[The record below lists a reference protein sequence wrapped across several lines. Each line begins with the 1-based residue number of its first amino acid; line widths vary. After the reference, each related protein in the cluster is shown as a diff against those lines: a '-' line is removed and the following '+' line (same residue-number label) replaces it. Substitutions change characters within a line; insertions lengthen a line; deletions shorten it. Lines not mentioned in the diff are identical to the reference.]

1 MLFYFQ
7 HSSRAVAKPVAKITP
22 NRRSSFAKPSADKPP
37 HILPSDSTLEKQNKS
52 GSAEKAQHNNDLRK
66 ESQVTATKAPANA
79 TNKETASKEIPSDYE
94 VPHKNNNKSDSKPS
108 EAKGRKVTKTKGRIV
123 LLPCSS
129 CRTKT
134 VVYSCS
140 CNKAVYCGA
149 VCQKKHWEAEHQFSD
164 DH

>member
-7 HSSRAVAKPVAKITP
+7 HSSKAVAKPVAKITP
-22 NRRSSFAKPSADKPP
+22 NRRSPLANPSADKPP
-37 HILPSDSTLEKQNKS
+37 HILPSDRTLGKQNKS
-52 GSAEKAQHNNDLRK
+52 GSAEKAQHNNDLRV
-66 ESQVTATKAPANA
+66 ESPVTATKAPANA

-94 VPHKNNNKSDSKPS
+94 ETHKNKPS

-123 LLPCSS
+123 LLPCSN

>member
-7 HSSRAVAKPVAKITP
+7 HSSKAVAKPVAKITP
-22 NRRSSFAKPSADKPP
+22 NRRSPLANPSADKPP
-37 HILPSDSTLEKQNKS
+37 HILPSDRTLQKQNKS

-66 ESQVTATKAPANA
+66 ESPVTATKAPANA

-94 VPHKNNNKSDSKPS
+94 ETHKNKPS

>member
-1 MLFYFQ
+1 MFFYFQ
-7 HSSRAVAKPVAKITP
+7 HSSKAVAKPVAKITP
-22 NRRSSFAKPSADKPP
+22 NRRSPLANPSADKPP
-37 HILPSDSTLEKQNKS
+37 HILPSDRTLGKQNKS
-52 GSAEKAQHNNDLRK
+52 GSAEKAQHNNDLRV
-66 ESQVTATKAPANA
+66 ESPVTATKAPANA

-94 VPHKNNNKSDSKPS
+94 ETHKNKPS

>member
-7 HSSRAVAKPVAKITP
+7 HSSKAVAKPVAKITP
-22 NRRSSFAKPSADKPP
+22 NRRSPLANPSADKPP
-37 HILPSDSTLEKQNKS
+37 HILPSDRTLGKQNKS
-52 GSAEKAQHNNDLRK
+52 GSVEKAQHNNDLRK
-66 ESQVTATKAPANA
+66 ESPVTATKAPANA

-94 VPHKNNNKSDSKPS
+94 ETHKNEPS

>member
-7 HSSRAVAKPVAKITP
+7 HSSKAVAKPVAKITP
-22 NRRSSFAKPSADKPP
+22 NRRSPLANPSADKPP
-37 HILPSDSTLEKQNKS
+37 HILPSDRTLGKQNKS

-66 ESQVTATKAPANA
+66 ESPVTATKAPANE

-94 VPHKNNNKSDSKPS
+94 ETHKNKPS

>member
-7 HSSRAVAKPVAKITP
+7 HSSKAVAKPVAKITP
-22 NRRSSFAKPSADKPP
+22 NRRSPLANPSADKPP
-37 HILPSDSTLEKQNKS
+37 HISTSDRTLGKQNKS

-66 ESQVTATKAPANA
+66 ESPVTATKAPANA

-94 VPHKNNNKSDSKPS
+94 EPHKNKNKSDSRPS

>member
-7 HSSRAVAKPVAKITP
+7 HSSKAVAKPVAKITP
-22 NRRSSFAKPSADKPP
+22 NRRSPLANPSADKPP
-37 HILPSDSTLEKQNKS
+37 HILPSDRTLGKQNKS
-52 GSAEKAQHNNDLRK
+52 GSAEKAQHNNDLRV
-66 ESQVTATKAPANA
+66 ESPVTATKAPANA

-94 VPHKNNNKSDSKPS
+94 ETHKNKPS

>member
-7 HSSRAVAKPVAKITP
+7 HSSKAVAKPVAKITP
-22 NRRSSFAKPSADKPP
+22 NRRSPLANPSADKPP
-37 HILPSDSTLEKQNKS
+37 HISTSDRTLEKQNKS
-52 GSAEKAQHNNDLRK
+52 GSAGKAQHNNDLRV
-66 ESQVTATKAPANA
+66 ESPVTATKAPANA

-94 VPHKNNNKSDSKPS
+94 ETHKNKPS

>member
-7 HSSRAVAKPVAKITP
+7 HSSKAVAKPVAKITP
-22 NRRSSFAKPSADKPP
+22 NRRSPLANPSADKPP
-37 HILPSDSTLEKQNKS
+37 HILPSDRTLGKQNKS
-52 GSAEKAQHNNDLRK
+52 GSAEKAQHNNDLRV
-66 ESQVTATKAPANA
+66 ESPVTATTAPANA

-94 VPHKNNNKSDSKPS
+94 EPHKNKPS

-123 LLPCSS
+123 LLPCSN